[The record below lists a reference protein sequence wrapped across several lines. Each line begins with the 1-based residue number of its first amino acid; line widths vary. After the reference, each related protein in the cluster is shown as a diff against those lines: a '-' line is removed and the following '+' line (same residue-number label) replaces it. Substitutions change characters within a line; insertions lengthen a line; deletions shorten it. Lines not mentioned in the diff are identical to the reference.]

1 MFHEFVNAYFL
12 GCFWVQFP
20 LERKSVEGCIWDE
33 DHSSHHRKQ
42 WEMTKGDPLLGQV
55 GRLAWDGDGSVN
67 WKALYNSGGILH
79 RELDDDKCN
88 TPRVKKYKN
97 KHVCTSSNHTA

>member
-20 LERKSVEGCIWDE
+20 LERKGVEGCICDE
-33 DHSSHHRKQ
+33 NNPSHHREQ

-55 GRLAWDGDGSVN
+55 GRLAWDGDGSVH
-67 WKALYNSGGILH
+67 WKVLYNSGILH
-79 RELDDDKCN
+79 TEK
-88 TPRVKKYKN
+88 
-97 KHVCTSSNHTA
+97 